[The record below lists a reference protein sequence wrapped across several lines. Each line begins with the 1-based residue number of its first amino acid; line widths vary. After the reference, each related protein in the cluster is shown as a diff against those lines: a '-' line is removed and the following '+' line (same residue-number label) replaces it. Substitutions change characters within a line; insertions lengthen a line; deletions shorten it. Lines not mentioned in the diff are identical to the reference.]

1 MTAQISHLRPGEELI
16 DAETFAAI
24 HSRHPAALAPP
35 AGPGRISLREVVRKP
50 PRRPS
55 APISTRRSSLEQPSA
70 SAPCAPSSPAAAAAL
85 EAEIDGCTSREHV
98 ARLALHLAHAY
109 SPAAALFQVHRG
121 TIERVCAHGR
131 ATRSDALQFP
141 ADASSLFASVIE
153 DGQPFRGAPPRT
165 GIEDRILRAL
175 DRRHVQEVALLP
187 IEIRGRVVSLLL
199 VDNGPEAL
207 GETSLAALTAVCAR
221 VSGAYERLI
230 LERKA
235 SEATS

>member
-1 MTAQISHLRPGEELI
+1 
-16 DAETFAAI
+16 
-24 HSRHPAALAPP
+24 
-35 AGPGRISLREVVRKP
+35 
-50 PRRPS
+50 
-55 APISTRRSSLEQPSA
+55 
-70 SAPCAPSSPAAAAAL
+70 L

-121 TIERVCAHGR
+121 AIERVCAHGR
-131 ATRSDALQFP
+131 AARGDSLQFP
-141 ADASSLFASVIE
+141 VDASSLFASVIE
-153 DGQPFRGAPPRT
+153 SGQPFHGAPPRS

-175 DRRHVQEVALLP
+175 DRRHVQEIALLP

-207 GETSLAALTAVCAR
+207 GDTSLAALNAVCAR
-221 VSGAYERLI
+221 ISRAYERLI

-235 SEATS
+235 SEASC